1 MTSWNLAIF
10 NYSTID
16 GKLLE
21 QKKIDFGKEWD
32 GGIDYEW
39 RQQLMDSLDSL
50 E

>member
-32 GGIDYEW
+32 GGIDYE
-39 RQQLMDSLDSL
+39 RHKKLANLLIED
-50 E
+50 